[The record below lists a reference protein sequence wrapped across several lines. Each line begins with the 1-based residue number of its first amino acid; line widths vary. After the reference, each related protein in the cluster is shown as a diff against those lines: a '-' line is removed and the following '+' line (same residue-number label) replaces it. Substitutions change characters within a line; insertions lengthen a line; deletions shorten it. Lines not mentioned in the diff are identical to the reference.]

1 MLLQATCWRQHV
13 AWCKRGLN
21 AALASVIATACCNLQ
36 CRWQADIINDI
47 HQTASCTRGICTRS
61 GRKYVDIWYPQQLAD
76 GCNNYTEIAGLP
88 GVLADAQWM
97 SGDDA
102 AIMLMIVAND
112 EGEVTRDFRRMV
124 HNAKLQFQQQYLYV
138 LFQLGLIMKN
148 HHQYV
153 DSN

>member
-1 MLLQATCWRQHV
+1 M
-13 AWCKRGLN
+13 
-21 AALASVIATACCNLQ
+21 
-36 CRWQADIINDI
+36 
-47 HQTASCTRGICTRS
+47 
-61 GRKYVDIWYPQQLAD
+61 
-76 GCNNYTEIAGLP
+76 
-88 GVLADAQWM
+88 LADAQWM

-148 HHQYV
+148 HYQYV